1 MICSSC
7 GNDSP
12 RTSTECIDCGNK
24 LSVVRCKCGFLNS
37 LMDSYCGS
45 CGKQLMKS
53 SHFTRIQNFES
64 AANPVPNFTDE
75 ELMKI
80 LEIQQMYTQ
89 QERATSTVSQDDID
103 KLFDEGP

>member
-7 GNDSP
+7 GSDSP
-12 RTSTECIDCGNK
+12 RTKTECINCGNK

-53 SHFTRIQNFES
+53 TLFSRMQNFES
-64 AANPVPNFTDE
+64 SANPVPNFTDE
-75 ELMKI
+75 ELMQL
-80 LEIQQMYTQ
+80 LEIQQIHAQ
-89 QERATSTVSQDDID
+89 QDRAPSTVSQDDID
-103 KLFDEGP
+103 KLFTEGS